1 MERTFVMIKPDG
13 VKRGLVGE
21 IISRYERKGLRL
33 ISAKLMQ
40 ASAELAEKHYEEHVS
55 KPFFPELVE
64 YITSG
69 PVFVMLLEGGKAVS
83 LGRMINGATRGEDAL
98 PGTIRGDF
106 ATSTTHNLVH
116 GSDSIESAKREIAL
130 WFHEII

>member
-69 PVFVMLLEGGKAVS
+69 PVFVMVLEGDKAVS
-83 LGRMINGATRGEDAL
+83 LVRMINGATRVEDAL

-116 GSDSIESAKREIAL
+116 GSDSIESAKREIAI
-130 WFHEII
+130 WFPEII